1 MRSLQLTGRIR
12 VTEMPVKT
20 GKGFSK
26 RTLYTVGSYV
36 FWLQSDNTPWV
47 PRVEEHSTPAYKHGR
62 KTNPRN
68 QWRIDIMCDGEGIN
82 IHNHFLVSR
91 IIAFANPD
99 ICGGFDIFRTEVHH
113 INGIN
118 HDNRPQNLICLSPQ
132 EHRLVHRGLIN
143 INQLKSL
150 IV

>member
-1 MRSLQLTGRIR
+1 MEVLQIR
-12 VTEMPVKT
+12 GCIRFTEVPVKT

-26 RTLYTVGSYV
+26 RTVYTVGCYV

-47 PRVEEHSTPAYKHGR
+47 PRVWEPTSPSYHGS
-62 KTNPRN
+62 RN
-68 QWRIDIMCDGEGIN
+68 KWQIDICYHDGST
-82 IHNHFLVSR
+82 IHNGLQVHR
-91 IIAFANPD
+91 IVAQANPD
-99 ICGGFDIFRTEVHH
+99 ICGCFDLFRTEVHH

-150 IV
+150 IL